1 MKQLYGRTNKRDA
14 TSQIGKRIRR
24 LERAQL
30 SSKLQRMKM
39 KGRSKVPDID
49 IDEGMHM
56 NLDTRY
62 KVPNSWKDTVNIY
75 NFVRTHREDPA
86 ITVSLLFEQ

>member
-1 MKQLYGRTNKRDA
+1 M
-14 TSQIGKRIRR
+14 SQIGKRIQR

-39 KGRSKVPDID
+39 KGRSKVPDIN

-56 NLDTRY
+56 NLDTHY
-62 KVPNSWKDTVNIY
+62 EVPNS
-75 NFVRTHREDPA
+75 
-86 ITVSLLFEQ
+86 